1 MRFLLLALVLIAA
14 CIPMLLGSKWVRPC
28 YKGCHG
34 CGKCMKSFR
43 GDEESEERTPQSPA
57 NH

>member
-1 MRFLLLALVLIAA
+1 VRFFLLALVLLAA
-14 CIPMLLGSKWVRPC
+14 CIPMLPGSKRARPC

-43 GDEESEERTPQSPA
+43 GDEENEERMPSHPV
-57 NH
+57 N

>member
-1 MRFLLLALVLIAA
+1 MRFFLLALVLLAA
-14 CIPMLLGSKWVRPC
+14 CIPMLPGSKRARPC

-43 GDEESEERTPQSPA
+43 GDGETEEQPSSLPK
-57 NH
+57 N

>member
-1 MRFLLLALVLIAA
+1 MRFLLLALVLIVA
-14 CIPMLLGSKWVRPC
+14 CIPMLLGSERVRPC

-43 GDEESEERTPQSPA
+43 GDGENEERTPQPPA
-57 NH
+57 NR